1 MIFMNTRLKA
11 LSAYLA
17 AALLLN
23 ASPEALETAR
33 STVKEWAATEKA
45 ISREAAEWSG
55 RQVLLTDLIEVAQQR
70 IDRLQTEQDKGQ
82 ASLSAADEA
91 RADLLDREEAIGK
104 EATQIERF
112 LAKIEVRLQ
121 ALRPQLPEPL
131 DEELAPIYQRI
142 PSEPAATTLGLGER
156 MRTAVSLLAK
166 IRQFD
171 GKLTLTESLKT
182 LPGREEAASVRTLY
196 LGLGQAY
203 YLAPEDAGY
212 GSPGPGGWIWESEPK
227 LRKAISEVILLAE
240 GGAME
245 PKFVDLPVVLSGA
258 EGGAQ

>member
-1 MIFMNTRLKA
+1 MHRIIQYLFTLSCLPIA
-11 LSAYLA
+11 LT
-17 AALLLN
+17 

-55 RQVLLTDLIEVAQQR
+55 REVLLRDLIEVAGQR
-70 IDRLQTEQDKGQ
+70 ISRLQSELDKGE
-82 ASLSAADEA
+82 AGLSAADA
-91 RADLLDREEAIGK
+91 KRAELLDREEAVAA
-104 EATQIERF
+104 ESEQIERF
-112 LAKIEVRLQ
+112 LADLEARLQ
-121 ALRPQLPEPL
+121 ALRPQLPGPL

-142 PSEPAATTLGLGER
+142 PSDPAETTLALGDR

-171 GKLTLTESLKT
+171 GKLTLAESLKA
-182 LPGREEAASVRTLY
+182 LPGREGKTSVRTLY
-196 LGLGQAY
+196 IGLGQAY

-212 GSPGPGGWIWESEPK
+212 GSPGPEGWVWQSEPE
-227 LRKAISEVILLAE
+227 LRQAIQEVITLAE

-245 PKFVDLPVVLSGA
+245 PRFVHLPVALDQA
-258 EGGAQ
+258 EGGAE

>member
-1 MIFMNTRLKA
+1 MRT
-11 LSAYLA
+11 
-17 AALLLN
+17 LLLIIGFLFSIGLVF
-23 ASPEALETAR
+23 ASPEALKTAR
-33 STVKEWAATEKA
+33 STVKEWAAAEKA

-55 RQVLLTDLIEVAQQR
+55 RQVLLTDLIEVARQR
-70 IDRLQTEQDKGQ
+70 IERLQGELDKGE
-82 ASLSAADEA
+82 ARLTAADET
-91 RADLLDREEAIGK
+91 RAELLDREEAVGA
-104 EATQIERF
+104 ESGQIESF
-112 LAKIEVRLQ
+112 LADLEARLQ

-131 DEELAPIYQRI
+131 DEELAPIFQRI
-142 PSEPAATTLGLGER
+142 PSDPEDSTLGLGER

-171 GKLTLTESLKT
+171 AKLTLTESLKT
-182 LPGREEAASVRTLY
+182 LPGSEQEASVRTLY

-212 GSPGPGGWIWESEPK
+212 GSPGPEGWVWKSEPK
-227 LRKAISEVILLAE
+227 LREAISEVILLAE